1 MITVYAIPAERTSP
15 RFARAFATGCG
26 GRVVTTRQHVDGP
39 IALFG
44 SPHLMEVLERA
55 RDEGRDWYY
64 GDHAYFGR
72 FRFFRITKNA
82 LQHTGEGKGDARR
95 FDRLGVSIEPWKK
108 GRHVLVCP
116 PDRKYARCI
125 GMDEQAWLRGTLA
138 ALKRHTDRP
147 IRIRKREGA
156 EKNPVTLANDLQ
168 GAHALVTHH
177 SNAAVEALCMG
188 VPVFV
193 TAQCAARAMAET
205 DLTKIE
211 SPRYP
216 DDRLRWASVLAA
228 NQWSIA
234 EIRRGQ
240 AWRALK

>member
-1 MITVYAIPAERTSP
+1 MITVYAVPKERTSP
-15 RFARAFATGCG
+15 RFARAFAQGCG
-26 GRVVTTRQHVDGP
+26 GKVVTDARRVDGP

-44 SPHLMEVLERA
+44 SPHLMEVLDHA
-55 RDEGRDWYY
+55 RSEGRDFWY
-64 GDHAYFGR
+64 GDHAYFKR
-72 FRFFRITKNA
+72 FRFYRITRNA
-82 LQHTGEGKGDARR
+82 LQHSGKGEADASR
-95 FDRLGVSIEPWKK
+95 FARLGITIEPWKT

-125 GMDEQAWLRGTLA
+125 GMDEKAWLAGTLA
-138 ALKRHTDRP
+138 TLRRHTDRP

-156 EKNPVTLANDLQ
+156 ERNPVSLADDLK

-188 VPVFV
+188 IPIFV
-193 TAQCAARAMAET
+193 TAECAARGMAET

-228 NQWSIA
+228 NQWTLP
-234 EIRRGQ
+234 EMRQGR
-240 AWRALK
+240 AWRALQ